1 MEGLIRYEDRFSH
14 QQTGV
19 GGTSACPGASAVPP
33 GAQPPEG
40 TKSGP
45 LGTCGSSGVH
55 ARRGGAFTAPSRA
68 CALPAPRPERPGLR
82 PVAPATTQAP
92 VPSALGS
99 LPAPPLCSPRL
110 FAHPTATASPPRPP
124 RVAEPVLTSL
134 LRPGPALVSPPTHAS
149 AWISRAFLISLVIHS
164 CRGWRATALPAGTW
178 MLTCADRAG
187 GGTGRGSGG
196 NRQTEIRPGPGKLGR
211 GSPGHQQAS
220 GRRCVRTVRGEG
232 VGRASAPGG
241 ESC

>member
-1 MEGLIRYEDRFSH
+1 MGYNFNLLSTDVEGLIRYEDRFSH

-55 ARRGGAFTAPSRA
+55 ARRRGAFTAPSRA

-110 FAHPTATASPPRPP
+110 FAHPTATSLPQDPPGSRSPF
-124 RVAEPVLTSL
+124 
-134 LRPGPALVSPPTHAS
+134 SPLS
-149 AWISRAFLISLVIHS
+149 S
-164 CRGWRATALPAGTW
+164 
-178 MLTCADRAG
+178 
-187 GGTGRGSGG
+187 
-196 NRQTEIRPGPGKLGR
+196 GPGLLSFLHPLTLPR
-211 GSPGHQQAS
+211 GFLELSS
-220 GRRCVRTVRGEG
+220 
-232 VGRASAPGG
+232 SA
-241 ESC
+241 